1 MASIPDRGLFCW
13 EDVENLGDLERL
25 KLVLDVLPDEPLM
38 RKMERERGK
47 GRDDYPIRAMW
58 NSVLAGIVFQ
68 HESVQSLRRELLR
81 NDRLRWICGFDP
93 VMVAEDVVPGPSNY
107 SRFFDNLFPHQAEI
121 DRMFHGLVEALRE
134 ELPDFGRHL
143 ATDSKAIE
151 SHGRPKGKKTHR
163 KLARQEREE
172 GPDRR
177 RDLDADFGV
186 KTYRGKRE
194 DGTKW
199 ERVVKWFGYKL
210 HLIVDADYEL
220 PVAYELTRASRPDNQ
235 PAARMVEGLDTEH
248 PELVRYCEAM
258 TGDKSYDDGK
268 LIRQL
273 WEGPDPDSPRR
284 ILPIIPK
291 RDDWQGDD
299 ETRPLLEGADNI
311 TYDCHGQ
318 IYCHCWKSRTRREM
332 VYWGYEK
339 GRDAQKWRCP
349 AACYGYECESY
360 ERCSGG
366 KEYGRVVRV
375 SRERDRRTFLPVS
388 RTSPKFERL
397 YKKRTSVERVNARL
411 DVSFGFENHYIR
423 GKKKMRARCSLA
435 LIVMLAMAL
444 GRLREN
450 KTKEADGE
458 QKASPTMRSLVG
470 AT

>member
-47 GRDDYPIRAMW
+47 GRDDYPIRAVW

-68 HESVQSLRRELLR
+68 HGSVQSLRRELLR

-93 VMVAEDVVPGPSNY
+93 VMEAEDAVPGPSSY
-107 SRFFDNLFPHQAEI
+107 SRFFDNLFRHQADV
-121 DRMFHGLVEALRE
+121 DRMFHCLVEALRE

-143 ATDSKAIE
+143 ATDSKAIQ

-163 KLARQEREE
+163 KLARQELEE

-186 KTYRGKRE
+186 KTYRGQRE
-194 DGTKW
+194 DGTRW
-199 ERVVKWFGYKL
+199 RSVVKWFGYKL

-220 PVAYELTRASRPDNQ
+220 PVGYEVTRASRPDNRSG
-235 PAARMVEGLDTEH
+235 ARMVEELDTEH
-248 PELVRYCEAM
+248 PELLRRSEAM
-258 TGDKSYDDGK
+258 MGDKAYDDGK
-268 LIRQL
+268 LLGQL
-273 WEGPDPDSPRR
+273 WEGPDPDNPRR

-291 RDDWQGDD
+291 REDWKDG
-299 ETRPLLEGADNI
+299 EKTRPLLEGADNI
-311 TYDCHGQ
+311 TYDCQGQ
-318 IYCHCWKSRTRREM
+318 LYCHCPKSGKRRKM

-349 AACYGYECESY
+349 AARYGLSCEGY
-360 ERCSGG
+360 ERCSG
-366 KEYGRVVRV
+366 KTDYGRVVRV
-375 SRERDRRTFLPVS
+375 SREVDRRTFLPVA
-388 RTSPKFERL
+388 RTSAKFQRL
-397 YKKRTSVERVNARL
+397 YKKRTSVERVNGRL

-444 GRLREN
+444 GRVREN
-450 KTKEADGE
+450 KTQESGTE
-458 QKASPTMRSLVG
+458 ETASPTLRSLVG
-470 AT
+470 AP